1 MFVDPNELI
10 EIKVYYKKT
19 GRHYNVLAP
28 EDYEIL
34 DEEEKSTYKC
44 LTVQTR
50 ELTWGLYNELNEES
64 VMKDNMG
71 GRTWNYKLYKEN
83 KLKKILVSWDA
94 QKPNSKGE
102 LAPVTLNVDTIKNL
116 APDIAESILTT
127 YDSLMFIS
135 EEEEKK

>member
-10 EIKVYYKKT
+10 EIKVYYKKIS
-19 GRHYNVLAP
+19 RRYKVVAA

-34 DEEEKSTYKC
+34 DEKDKNMYKC

-71 GRTWNYKLYKEN
+71 GRQWNYKLYKEN
-83 KLKKILVSWDA
+83 ECFTS
-94 QKPNSKGE
+94 
-102 LAPVTLNVDTIKNL
+102 
-116 APDIAESILTT
+116 
-127 YDSLMFIS
+127 F
-135 EEEEKK
+135 